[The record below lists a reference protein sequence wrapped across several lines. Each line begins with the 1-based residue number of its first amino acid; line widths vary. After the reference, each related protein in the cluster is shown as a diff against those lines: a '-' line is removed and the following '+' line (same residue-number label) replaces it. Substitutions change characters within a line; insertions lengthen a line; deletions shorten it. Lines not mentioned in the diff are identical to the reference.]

1 MSLLPKSASRGSGRT
16 RLGLLLIL
24 VVSLGLRLWPID
36 HGMPANYVPDTHVV
50 KSALGMAQDK
60 TLVPEVGDYSS
71 YPNLL
76 PYLLLPV
83 YAVEFGVGYAA
94 GEWSDAEGFKRTVLE
109 HPEAVHL
116 PARVLVACLSALLP
130 LVAFGAA
137 RAMGMGLGAWIAAWL
152 AATGLLGVH
161 FSTQER
167 PWEPMVLF
175 MLLASWPAANYV
187 VHESRKAL
195 VLSGAAA
202 GLAFAC
208 HQAGAAALLI
218 TAVAWLLVAVR
229 NRGDL
234 GARVKPLLVD
244 GVVAVVGF
252 LAVGLLVG
260 HPYLLVHGG
269 TGSDAVVMGD
279 QLEETAGAI
288 SIGGQGWVLG
298 LRPESFVRLATAL
311 IFYDPVLVLL
321 GLAGLLFAWRKRCMW
336 PALVFLLVWGVV
348 FLFSTNDHVR
358 YLLPLGGLLCLP
370 AGLFVERLAA
380 RQATRDGGDGGR
392 GTAEAAPARFA
403 DLPRPVAALLVL
415 VLVVPLVQAMR
426 LAHVL
431 DQTDVRAG
439 AAESL
444 VADLPTDAVLAVGR
458 YGPEVPRSKVSLE
471 RLADLRTLGSREAH
485 RLLFLRSLAESGHDA
500 NDKEIGPPGGA
511 GIDVLY
517 LSDYFDFDDRRGSFH
532 IKVPGLEHLTADE
545 LLDQLGVTHLLLAD
559 KTPGDG
565 VLDQLV
571 APEAGW
577 QDPRTLE
584 VGPVPAPLS
593 GLSHTTVWVPGD
605 MHFDS
610 RDPFG
615 ADPSGATLEARLP
628 TELDHAG
635 TSIWR
640 VGRPGPALYLFERR
654 PSSEPGQ

>member
-1 MSLLPKSASRGSGRT
+1 MVLDSSSRSRT

-36 HGMPANYVPDTHVV
+36 HGMPANYVPDTHIV

-60 TLVPEVGDYSS
+60 NPVPEVGAYSS

-76 PYLLLPV
+76 PYMLLPV
-83 YAVEFGVGYAA
+83 YAAQFGGGYATGA
-94 GEWSDAEGFKRTVLE
+94 WSDAEGFKRDVLE
-109 HPEAVHL
+109 HPEHVHL
-116 PARVLVACLSALLP
+116 PARILVACLSALLP

-137 RAMGMGLGAWIAAWL
+137 RAMGMGLGAWVAAWL

-234 GARVKPLLVD
+234 GTKLKPLFLD
-244 GVVAVVGF
+244 GVFAVVGF

-269 TGSDAVVMGD
+269 TGSDAVVMGT

-311 IFYDPVLVLL
+311 VFYDPVLVLL
-321 GLAGLLFAWRKRCMW
+321 GLCGLLFAWRKRCMW
-336 PALVFLLVWGVV
+336 PALVFLLVWGLI

-380 RQATRDGGDGGR
+380 RGAGDG
-392 GTAEAAPARFA
+392 AEAAAPRFA
-403 DLPRPVAALLVL
+403 DLPRPLAVLLVL
-415 VLVVPLVQAMR
+415 LLAVPLVQAMR

-431 DQTDVRAG
+431 DQSDVRAG
-439 AAESL
+439 AAEGL
-444 VADLPTDAVLAVGR
+444 VADLPGGALLAIGR
-458 YGPEVPRSKVSLE
+458 YGPDVPRSLASLE
-471 RLADLRTLGSREAH
+471 RLADLRSLGSREDH
-485 RLLFLRSLAESGHDA
+485 RLLFLQSLAESGHDA
-500 NDKEIGPPGGA
+500 DDPEIGPPGGA
-511 GIDVLY
+511 GIDVVY
-517 LSDYFDFDDRRGSFH
+517 LSDYFDFDDRRSSFH
-532 IKVPGLEHLTADE
+532 IKVPELEHLSADE
-545 LLDQLGVTHLLLAD
+545 LLDRLGVTHLLLAD

-577 QDPRTLE
+577 LDPLTLE
-584 VGPVPAPLS
+584 VGPVPAALT
-593 GLSHTTVWVPGD
+593 GLTHTTVWIPGD

-615 ADPSGATLEARLP
+615 ADPSGGSLEARLP

-640 VGRPGPALYLFERR
+640 VGRPGPALYLFERAL
-654 PSSEPGQ
+654 PGEPAQ